1 MKVLLVKAPSDMH
14 VILPLIGF
22 GYLAAYLKSRIED
35 IDLSIL
41 DCLKEKYDH
50 EKFKEYI
57 KKEKPNVV
65 GITAF
70 TMEIN
75 SAVKCCKII
84 KEIDSNIKTVIGGPH
99 VSNFPES
106 VLCDKNVDFIMRGE
120 AEIGFYELIK
130 ELIGKKEFSK
140 VHNLGYKENNKLKF
154 NKVKF
159 FDNLDE
165 LPMPDYELIK
175 FNEYPKMYF
184 MKKFPSAPIITSRGC
199 PFSCTFCSA
208 GKMSGKKF
216 RSRSPKLIIE
226 EIKYLKEKYDIKEFQ
241 IWDDNFTMNKER
253 AMEFCDLLIKENI
266 HLDWWCPNGLR
277 IETLDEELL
286 KKMKQT
292 GCYAMAVGIESGS
305 EKIQKDM
312 KKFLNLDKVREIVKL
327 ADKIGI
333 RTQGFFIIGY
343 PTETK
348 EDILKTIKFAKEL
361 PLKRASFHLFQPLV
375 GSEIY
380 DCLKKEGKL
389 NGMDLS
395 RCDYSKANILPVGF
409 KSLDEV
415 KNLQKKA
422 ILEFYLRPS
431 IFTRFIIE
439 NMSIDQIKELGGML
453 KKYIFAR

>member
-1 MKVLLVKAPSDMH
+1 MKVLLVKAPSHMH

-22 GYLAAYLKSRIED
+22 GYLAAYLKSKIKNID
-35 IDLSIL
+35 ISIL

-50 EKFKEYI
+50 EKFREYI
-57 KKEKPNVV
+57 KKEKPGVV

-70 TMEIN
+70 TMEID
-75 SAVKCCKII
+75 SALKCCKIV
-84 KEIDSNIKTVIGGPH
+84 KEIDSNIKIVIGGPH
-99 VSNFPES
+99 VSNFTEA
-106 VLCDKNVDFIMRGE
+106 VLCDKNVDFIFLGE
-120 AEIGFYELIK
+120 AEIGFYELVK
-130 ELIGKKEFSK
+130 ELMHKNEFSK

-154 NKVKF
+154 NEVKF

-184 MKKFPSAPIITSRGC
+184 MKKFPSGPIITSRGC

-216 RSRSPKLIIE
+216 RARSPKKIIE
-226 EIKYLKEKYDIKEFQ
+226 EIKYLKEKYNIKEFQ

-253 AMEFCDLLIKENI
+253 AMEFCNLLIKENI
-266 HLDWWCPNGLR
+266 NLEWWCPNGLR

-286 KKMKQT
+286 KKMKES
-292 GCYAMAVGIESGS
+292 GCYSMAVGIESGS

-312 KKFLNLDKVREIVKL
+312 KKFLNLDKAREIVKL

-343 PTETK
+343 PTETR
-348 EDILKTIKFAKEL
+348 EDILKTIKIAKEL
-361 PLKRASFHLFQPLV
+361 PLDRASFSLFQPLV

-380 DCLKKEGKL
+380 ECLKKEGKL
-389 NGMDLS
+389 KDLDLS
-395 RCDYSKANILPVGF
+395 KCEYSKPSILPEG
-409 KSLDEV
+409 L
-415 KNLQKKA
+415 KNMKELKDLQRKA
-422 ILEFYLRPS
+422 ILSFYLRPKVL
-431 IFTRFIIE
+431 TKFIIE
-439 NMSIDQIKELGGML
+439 NMNLDQIKELGSMF
-453 KKYIFAR
+453 KKYILNK